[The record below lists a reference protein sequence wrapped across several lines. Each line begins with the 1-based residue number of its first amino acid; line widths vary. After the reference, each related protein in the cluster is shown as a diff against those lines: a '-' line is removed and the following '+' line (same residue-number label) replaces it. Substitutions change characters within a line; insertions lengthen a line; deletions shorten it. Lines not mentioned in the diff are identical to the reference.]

1 MSDDAYNDDALNND
15 ADYKAER
22 FKAFREEMEKIGY
35 SIAGEIDLCIGKG
48 IRFRK
53 TSDIGHKMTFADWVE
68 AKRAKGEE
76 INFIGHPPTV
86 TVSFETID
94 DAPFLTEDDLLN
106 PDDGHIIKDLNE
118 IYASSL
124 IRRKAKLLY
133 LNTML
138 AQRPAPLFG
147 FIDTK
152 VCCDRVAPVITPS
165 VAPAIDGKHAVTSS
179 IAGPAAF
186 DNKHAV
192 KGSVDG
198 PIVLSGGA

>member
-1 MSDDAYNDDALNND
+1 MQNDPVIATLELLYQDAKSN
-15 ADYKAER
+15 
-22 FKAFREEMEKIGY
+22 
-35 SIAGEIDLCIGKG
+35 
-48 IRFRK
+48 
-53 TSDIGHKMTFADWVE
+53 
-68 AKRAKGEE
+68 
-76 INFIGHPPTV
+76 V
-86 TVSFETID
+86 T
-94 DAPFLTEDDLLN
+94 TEQRQRLVLA
-106 PDDGHIIKDLNE
+106 
-118 IYASSL
+118 YASSL

>member
-1 MSDDAYNDDALNND
+1 MPHDEVTPYNRPLAQPG
-15 ADYKAER
+15 AT
-22 FKAFREEMEKIGY
+22 
-35 SIAGEIDLCIGKG
+35 KG
-48 IRFRK
+48 
-53 TSDIGHKMTFADWVE
+53 
-68 AKRAKGEE
+68 
-76 INFIGHPPTV
+76 
-86 TVSFETID
+86 
-94 DAPFLTEDDLLN
+94 
-106 PDDGHIIKDLNE
+106 
-118 IYASSL
+118 YASSL